1 MIIVMIMCMNDILM
15 LMIVMD
21 IIPNYNYFI
30 LFYFRGVFIHLY
42 PSVSVCIRLYPSV
55 SDVFA
60 VCILQC
66 CYDILMSINVLFH
79 EVVAPLCVTLALPYP
94 LRW

>member
-30 LFYFRGVFIHLY
+30 LFHFRGV
-42 PSVSVCIRLYPSV
+42 CISSV

-60 VCILQC
+60 VC
-66 CYDILMSINVLFH
+66 
-79 EVVAPLCVTLALPYP
+79 
-94 LRW
+94 

>member
-1 MIIVMIMCMNDILM
+1 MIIVMIMHMNDILM

-30 LFYFRGVFIHLY
+30 LFHFRD
-42 PSVSVCIRLYPSV
+42 VCIRLYPSV

-60 VCILQC
+60 VC
-66 CYDILMSINVLFH
+66 
-79 EVVAPLCVTLALPYP
+79 
-94 LRW
+94 

>member
-1 MIIVMIMCMNDILM
+1 MIIVMIMHMNDILM

-30 LFYFRGVFIHLY
+30 LFHFRGVCIHLY
-42 PSVSVCIRLYPSV
+42 PSVSICIHLYPSV

-60 VCILQC
+60 VC
-66 CYDILMSINVLFH
+66 
-79 EVVAPLCVTLALPYP
+79 
-94 LRW
+94 

>member
-30 LFYFRGVFIHLY
+30 LFHFRGVCIHLY
-42 PSVSVCIRLYPSV
+42 PSVSDCIHLYLMYLLFA
-55 SDVFA
+55 DV
-60 VCILQC
+60 
-66 CYDILMSINVLFH
+66 M
-79 EVVAPLCVTLALPYP
+79 
-94 LRW
+94 